1 MKRGLWIF
9 VGLALIATVLGAV
22 LSRSEALR
30 YDERWTLY
38 NAGGAPYEPLS
49 LSGVWQRIADDDPW
63 QSPGYFLVLN
73 LWGGAVGWSVYAAR
87 MFSLLTGVLAL
98 AWMMRLGV
106 LLTGRRIALYG
117 AVALLGSAFFAYYLH
132 EMRPYTLYVLLTCSS
147 VWSYWRITH
156 RGAGR
161 PTRLLFVLSLIGLAY
176 THPLALLSAL
186 AIGLYHLLFARPL
199 NRRWLVTLV
208 SMLIAAAAFFPWLLV
223 LLRAVEIARADVT
236 RQAVSLTGTEIVT
249 QLFYAFAGGSVAVF
263 ALLAALAPNRRPAFR
278 LIVIWIVS
286 GLLAAL
292 AINLWLPVFVH
303 IRYLMALW
311 PALALLVA
319 FGVDRVHRHG
329 IPAYIPLGVWLIAG
343 FFAAATPEFFAS
355 LKNSERSLPAA
366 GLEAAARDI
375 RLYGT
380 PDEAAVFHTRP
391 LGMEWQNL
399 GVLDVYLWGSPVK
412 FADIESLHPNSEA
425 PERAY
430 MDRVRDYLD
439 QVNGVWTVVMP
450 DVPHTHRQNAF
461 FRVLNRE
468 FGACNSP
475 QDVAGTRM
483 QYFARLTDLDA
494 GTPFTFTLNR
504 GEMIGIRVL
513 RRSQSREGL
522 WLSLGSTATLGVPP
536 GQYAAFV
543 HLLDANG
550 TVVAQ
555 GDVSV
560 GDAPRG
566 CSLSVVPLEG
576 LPPGEYGLAFGVYER
591 ATVSR
596 LIGFNGMTSSDRF
609 DLPPVIITD

>member
-9 VGLALIATVLGAV
+9 VGVALIATLLGAV

-49 LSGVWQRIADDDPW
+49 LTGVWQRIADDDPW
-63 QSPGYFLVLN
+63 QSPGYFLALN
-73 LWGGAVGWSVYAAR
+73 RWGGAVGWSVYAAR

-106 LLTGRRIALYG
+106 LLAGRRIGLYSS
-117 AVALLGSAFFAYYLH
+117 VALLGSAFFAYYLH

-147 VWSYWRITH
+147 VWSYWRVTH
-156 RGAGR
+156 HAAGW

-199 NRRWLVTLV
+199 NRRWLVTLGL
-208 SMLIAAAAFFPWLLV
+208 MALAGLAFVPWLLV

-249 QLFYAFAGGSVAVF
+249 QLSYAFAGGSVAVF
-263 ALLAALAPNRRPAFR
+263 TLLAALSPNRRPAFR
-278 LIVIWIVS
+278 LLVIWVVS

-319 FGVDRVHRHG
+319 FGVDRLQGHG

-343 FFAAATPEFFAS
+343 LFAAATPEFFAS
-355 LKNSERSLPAA
+355 LKNSERSLSAA
-366 GLEAAARDI
+366 GLEAAVRDI

-380 PDEAAVFHTRP
+380 PDEAALFHTRP
-391 LGMEWQNL
+391 PGLEWQNL
-399 GVLDVYLWGSPVK
+399 GVLDVYLWGSPIR
-412 FADIESLHPNSEA
+412 FTDIESLHPDSEA

-468 FGACNSP
+468 FGACNAP
-475 QDVAGTRM
+475 QDIAGTRM

-494 GTPFTFTLNR
+494 GTPFNFSAPNR
-504 GEMIGIRVL
+504 SSIGARVL
-513 RRSQSREGL
+513 RRSQSREAL
-522 WLSLGSTATLGVPP
+522 WLTLGSTAAFGIHP
-536 GQYAAFV
+536 GEYAAFV
-543 HLLDANG
+543 HLLDASG

-566 CSLSVVPLEG
+566 CSLSVVPLAD

-591 ATVSR
+591 ATVTR
-596 LIGFNGMTSSDRF
+596 LIGSDGMTSSDRF

>member
-9 VGLALIATVLGAV
+9 VALALIATALGAV
-22 LSRSEALR
+22 LSRGEALR

-49 LSGVWQRIADDDPW
+49 LAGVWQRIADDDPW
-63 QSPGYFLVLN
+63 QSPGYFLALN
-73 LWGGAVGWSVYAAR
+73 LWGGAAGWSVYVAR

-98 AWMMRLGV
+98 AWMFRLGV
-106 LLTGRRIALYG
+106 LLAGRRVGLYG

-156 RGAGR
+156 YAAGWPAR
-161 PTRLLFVLSLIGLAY
+161 FLFTLSLIGLAY

-186 AIGLYHLLFARPL
+186 AIGLYHLLFARPF
-199 NRRWLVTLV
+199 NRRWIVTLGL
-208 SMLIAAAAFFPWLLV
+208 MAFAGAAFVPWLLV

-236 RQAVSLTGTEIVT
+236 RQAVSLTGTEIIT
-249 QLFYAFAGGSVAVF
+249 QLFYAFSGGSAALF
-263 ALLAALAPNRRPAFR
+263 ALLAAVAPNRRPAFR
-278 LIVIWIVS
+278 LLVVWVVS
-286 GLLAAL
+286 GLFAAL
-292 AINLWLPVFVH
+292 VINLWLPVFVH

-319 FGVDRVHRHG
+319 FGVGRLERNG

-343 FFAAATPEFFAS
+343 LFAAATPEFFAS

-366 GLEAAARDI
+366 GLEAAA
-375 RLYGT
+375 YGIHRYGAS
-380 PDEAAVFHTRP
+380 DEAALFHTRP
-391 LGMEWQNL
+391 PGLEWQNL
-399 GVLDVYLWGSPVK
+399 GVLDVYLWGSAVQ

-430 MDRVRDYLD
+430 MDRVSEYLD
-439 QVNGVWTVVMP
+439 HINGVWTVVMP
-450 DVPHTHRQNAF
+450 DVPSTNRQNAF

-468 FGACNSP
+468 FGACNASEE
-475 QDVAGTRM
+475 VAGTRT

-494 GTPFTFTLNR
+494 GTPFAFTFDQ
-504 GEMIGIRVL
+504 GETIGVRVL
-513 RRSQSREGL
+513 RRAQSREAL
-522 WLSLGSTATLGVPP
+522 WLTLGSTATAGVPT
-536 GQYAAFV
+536 GAYAAFV

-560 GDAPRG
+560 GDASRS
-566 CSLSVVPLEG
+566 CALSVVPLTD
-576 LPPGEYGLAFGVYER
+576 LPPGEYGLAFGIYDR
-591 ATVSR
+591 ATVTR
-596 LIGFNGMTSSDRF
+596 LTGTDGMTDAYRF
-609 DLPPVIITD
+609 DLPPVIVTD

>member
-1 MKRGLWIF
+1 MRRDLWIF
-9 VGLALIATVLGAV
+9 VVLALIATALGAV
-22 LSRSEALR
+22 LSRDEALR

-38 NAGGAPYEPLS
+38 NAGGAPYEALS
-49 LSGVWQRIADDDPW
+49 PAGVWQRIAEDDPW

-73 LWGGAVGWSVYAAR
+73 LWGGTVGWSIYAAR

-98 AWMMRLGV
+98 AWMFRLGA
-106 LLTGRRIALYG
+106 LLGGRRIGLYA
-117 AVALLGSAFFAYYLH
+117 AVALLGSAFFVYYLH

-147 VWSYWRITH
+147 VWAYWHVTH
-156 RGAGR
+156 HGAGWPAR
-161 PTRLLFVLSLIGLAY
+161 SLFAFSLIGLAY

-199 NRRWLVTLV
+199 NRHWLVTLGIMAL
-208 SMLIAAAAFFPWLLV
+208 SGAAFMPWLLV

-236 RQAVSLTGTEIVT
+236 RQAVSLTAPEIVM
-249 QLFYAFAGGSVAVF
+249 QLFYAFAGGSVAFF
-263 ALLAALAPNRRPAFR
+263 ALFAALSANRRPAFR
-278 LIVIWIVS
+278 LIVIWVVS

-319 FGVDRVHRHG
+319 FGVERLQQRGV
-329 IPAYIPLGVWLIAG
+329 PVYIPLTIWLIAG
-343 FFAAATPEFFAS
+343 LIAASTPDFFAG
-355 LKNSERSLPAA
+355 LKNSERSLPSA
-366 GLEAAARDI
+366 GLEAASRDI
-375 RLYGT
+375 LLYGSA
-380 PDEAAVFHTRP
+380 DEAALFHTRP
-391 LGMEWQNL
+391 PGLEWQNL
-399 GVLDVYLWGSPVK
+399 GVLDVYLWGSPVE

-450 DVPHTHRQNAF
+450 DVPHTGRQDAF

-468 FGACNSP
+468 FGACNPP
-475 QDVAGTRM
+475 QDIAGTQM

-494 GTPFTFTLNR
+494 GTPYSFTFNR
-504 GEMIGIRVL
+504 GEAIGILVL
-513 RRSQSREGL
+513 RRSQSREAL
-522 WLSLGSTATLGVPP
+522 WLTLGSTTTVGVPP

-543 HLLDANG
+543 HLLDGSGA
-550 TVVAQ
+550 VVAQ

-560 GDAPRG
+560 GDTRRG
-566 CSLSVVPLEG
+566 CSLSVVPLTG
-576 LPPGEYGLAFGVYER
+576 LPPGEYGLAFGIYER
-591 ATVSR
+591 ATVTR
-596 LIGFNGMTSSDRF
+596 LTGTDGITNADRF